1 MSPTQDP
8 LTETNVTSRISRV
21 QKKKQEQQHQQKKK
35 KHEEKLKKNDP
46 LAVLSRRIRCL
57 RISFLIC
64 LCAAA
69 AICGSV
75 AYMRIHT
82 LEKDVGIQTYE
93 SVAESALRNA
103 QALAQQ
109 RLDGGKTMASIL
121 KHAFPNASQ
130 WPFVALE
137 GYVETANQI
146 AQQTNTLTQA
156 LNVIVQPSQVEA
168 FEEWAY
174 QTYRD
179 QNYPETAGVSQDA
192 DGNAFFGIY
201 EMNQETGERQRA
213 TTGTTT
219 YGSPN
224 DILVPI
230 FQHNNVNA
238 TSILFDVH
246 SRELQGKVVDSMLEC
261 SQEAAV
267 TADFSTTMSLASSP
281 DCGVV
286 TKFTELIIRPGPAS
300 LIYTP
305 VYPANNPHTL
315 VGISGTTLHW
325 EEVLTNI
332 VPSHVD
338 LLAVISSY
346 AFESSSEI
354 SEDQDPVKE
363 FTFEIRQGVPHLLGE
378 GRILGSADLES
389 FGRSASF
396 ANTGSES
403 GGASASARYVL
414 TVYPASTSFED
425 YKTNSPLA
433 VSLGFIG
440 VILFCTIIFFLYDWF
455 VQSESH
461 QRKAILQ
468 VKRQFVRFI
477 SHEIRTPL
485 NTVCTYFFPWCS
497 QLACCTVS

>member
-1 MSPTQDP
+1 MTLTNESPASKGEP
-8 LTETNVTSRISRV
+8 SRRTTV
-21 QKKKQEQQHQQKKK
+21 QKNKQQQQQQQNKKRQQQQQ
-35 KHEEKLKKNDP
+35 KNDP
-46 LAVLSRRIRCL
+46 LASISRRITVL
-57 RISFLIC
+57 RISFLFC
-64 LCAAA
+64 LLAAA
-69 AICGSV
+69 VICGSV
-75 AYMRIHT
+75 AYMRIT
-82 LEKDVGIQTYE
+82 NLEQSVGIQTYE
-93 SVAESALRNA
+93 SVSASALRNA

-109 RLDGGKTMASIL
+109 RLEGGKTMAAVL

-146 AQQTNTLTQA
+146 AQQSSTLTQA
-156 LNVIVQPSQVEA
+156 LNVIVQPSQAEA

-192 DGNAFFGIY
+192 NGEDFFGIY
-201 EMNQETGERQRA
+201 AMDPDTGKRVHA
-213 TTGTTT
+213 TTGATS
-219 YGSPN
+219 YNSPN

-238 TSILFDVH
+238 SSILFDVH
-246 SRELQGKVVDSMLEC
+246 SRELQGKVIDGMLDC
-261 SQEAAV
+261 SQQAETDAA
-267 TADFSTTMSLASSP
+267 TTTTTTSP

-286 TKFTELIIRPGPAS
+286 TKFVELIIRPGPAA

-305 VYPANNPHTL
+305 VYPANDPFTQ
-315 VGISGTTLHW
+315 VGVSGTTLHW

-332 VPSHVD
+332 VPSHVN
-338 LLAVISSY
+338 LLAVISS
-346 AFESSSEI
+346 SERYPA
-354 SEDQDPVKE
+354 SDDKGKQDMTKSY
-363 FTFEIRQGVPHLLGE
+363 TFEIHDGVPQLVGEGSLLG
-378 GRILGSADLES
+378 DPKLES
-389 FGRSASF
+389 FGRSAYLTKTF
-396 ANTGSES
+396 ES
-403 GGASASARYVL
+403 GGASASSIYRL
-414 TVYPASTSFED
+414 TVYPANASFEE

-440 VILFCTIIFFLYDWF
+440 VILFCTVVFFLYDWF

-485 NTVCTYFFPWCS
+485 NTVCKHQFVLIVC
-497 QLACCTVS
+497 